1 MLRRFLHRRW
11 SLLLI
16 LSLLFPTISFAT
28 ADDEVSASGDA
39 AETPP
44 SEEDRE
50 YYELLRL
57 FADTMDQIER
67 NYVKPVD
74 RRELMEAAIRGALSE
89 LDPYSNYIG
98 PDDLDRFR
106 NVIDAEFGG
115 IGIQVSVENGQLRV
129 ISPLVGTPAYRAG
142 LQAGDHIIEI
152 EGESTRGI
160 SLDEAV
166 RRMKGPIG
174 SEVHVKIFHP
184 HDATEDEVALR
195 REIIRVTTVLGDLRN
210 DQNEWEF
217 EYDSA
222 RKIGYIRLTSFS
234 RSTARELRKALDSLK
249 VRGMLALVLDLR
261 FNPGGLL
268 SAAVDI
274 SDMFVSNG
282 LIVSTEGRNTKK
294 RAWHAHPSDTYGGF
308 PMVVL
313 VNRYSAS
320 ASEIVSACLQDHERA
335 IVIGERSWGK
345 GSVQNVID
353 LENGTSA
360 LKLTTA
366 SYQRP
371 SGKNIHRFAGA
382 KEEDEWG
389 VFPNEGYEIKLEN
402 AEMSSLLTYR
412 RTRDIV
418 RNSTTDGEPAADAD
432 EGSDEEGADEE
443 GADEEGASEEEGTG
457 DEATGE
463 EGNSDEG
470 GGASSETSDSPDEEQ
485 PTSPDAEA
493 TDSEVPGPGEG
504 DEEPGDE
511 SLPDTEGGGEAAEDH
526 SEVED
531 VFVDR
536 QLERA
541 LEYLYE
547 QLASAG

>member
-1 MLRRFLHRRW
+1 
-11 SLLLI
+11 
-16 LSLLFPTISFAT
+16 
-28 ADDEVSASGDA
+28 
-39 AETPP
+39 
-44 SEEDRE
+44 
-50 YYELLRL
+50 
-57 FADTMDQIER
+57 
-67 NYVKPVD
+67 
-74 RRELMEAAIRGALSE
+74 
-89 LDPYSNYIG
+89 
-98 PDDLDRFR
+98 
-106 NVIDAEFGG
+106 
-115 IGIQVSVENGQLRV
+115 
-129 ISPLVGTPAYRAG
+129 
-142 LQAGDHIIEI
+142 
-152 EGESTRGI
+152 
-160 SLDEAV
+160 
-166 RRMKGPIG
+166 
-174 SEVHVKIFHP
+174 
-184 HDATEDEVALR
+184 
-195 REIIRVTTVLGDLRN
+195 
-210 DQNEWEF
+210 
-217 EYDSA
+217 
-222 RKIGYIRLTSFS
+222 
-234 RSTARELRKALDSLK
+234 
-249 VRGMLALVLDLR
+249 
-261 FNPGGLL
+261 
-268 SAAVDI
+268 
-274 SDMFVSNG
+274 
-282 LIVSTEGRNTKK
+282 
-294 RAWHAHPSDTYGGF
+294 
-308 PMVVL
+308 MVVL

-432 EGSDEEGADEE
+432 EGSDEEGASEKE
-443 GADEEGASEEEGTG
+443 GNS

-526 SEVED
+526 SGVDDSEGEDSEVAD